1 MTALQWVAALLL
13 VYPHMGYR
21 ACVVARQ
28 ESIAAA
34 AESAATTYHVS
45 VVLLLAVGFLE
56 THLGCDP
63 RSGGNWGAPSDRAHR
78 HRAGTPA
85 TAASAL
91 ALGYRHCRSDVSAI
105 SFFRWGTCRVPVDH
119 TGYGPPDVLILAER
133 VVERGMREQQMT
145 MGDNGNDEECS
156 Q

>member
-13 VYPHMGYR
+13 VYPHMGHK

-34 AESAATTYHVS
+34 AEAAATTYHVP

-63 RSGGNWGAPSDRAHR
+63 RSGGNWGAPASRAHR
-78 HRAGTPA
+78 DRAGTPA

-91 ALGYRHCRSDVSAI
+91 AFGYRHCPSDAGAVN
-105 SFFRWGTCRVPVDH
+105 FFRWGVCAIPAH
-119 TGYGPPDVLILAER
+119 YTGYGPHEVLLLAER

-145 MGDNGNDEECS
+145 LHNDGNDEGCGE
-156 Q
+156 